1 MVPEPNMKCFSKV
14 SHACIHA
21 SFNPLIIIK
30 YVNSHNH
37 SSIVEDVTV
46 REVWTTIVE
55 DVLRAIAYS
64 LRLDL

>member
-1 MVPEPNMKCFSKV
+1 MMVPEPNMKCFSKV

-46 REVWTTIVE
+46 REV
-55 DVLRAIAYS
+55 
-64 LRLDL
+64 